1 MAEKNENINK
11 KDLELILEVNN
22 KAIEI
27 QTTVV
32 DQNEEVID
40 LLNSIKENKKE
51 SDEKFDKN
59 ADQINDKLDKL
70 IKQSEELSKDIF
82 KMQVLFITGLIGLFA
97 QVIQF
102 FMKKIINL

>member
-102 FMKKIINL
+102 FMKK

>member
-27 QTTVV
+27 QTTVI
-32 DQNEEVID
+32 DQNEEVIE
-40 LLNSIKENKKE
+40 LLNSAKE
-51 SDEKFDKN
+51 SDDKHGKMT
-59 ADQINDKLDKL
+59 DQINDKLDKL

-97 QVIQF
+97 QVVQLF
-102 FMKKIINL
+102 LKK

>member
-27 QTTVV
+27 QTTVI
-32 DQNEEVID
+32 DQNEEVIE
-40 LLNSIKENKKE
+40 LLTYAKESKKE
-51 SDEKFDKN
+51 SDEKRDKIT
-59 ADQINDKLDKL
+59 DQVNDKLDKL

-97 QVIQF
+97 QVVQLF
-102 FMKKIINL
+102 LKK